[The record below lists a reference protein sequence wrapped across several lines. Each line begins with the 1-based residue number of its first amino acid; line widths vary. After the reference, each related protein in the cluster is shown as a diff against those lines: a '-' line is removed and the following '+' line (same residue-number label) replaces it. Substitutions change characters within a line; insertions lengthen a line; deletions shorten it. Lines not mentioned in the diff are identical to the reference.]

1 MPSEHISFDYNLCSH
16 KSGFANSCGEIAV
29 KNMMEHDC
37 EKENGG
43 VLSECSVRYCVLA
56 LTLQHF

>member
-1 MPSEHISFDYNLCSH
+1 
-16 KSGFANSCGEIAV
+16 
-29 KNMMEHDC
+29 MMEHDC

-56 LTLQHF
+56 LTLQHFLSSLILWVKL